1 MLFQNNIMS
10 TAIKKEMRLTI
21 QQPKKKGNKLGLSLV
36 SIDNVNF

>member
-10 TAIKKEMRLTI
+10 TAITKEMSFTF

-36 SIDNVNF
+36 SIDNVSF